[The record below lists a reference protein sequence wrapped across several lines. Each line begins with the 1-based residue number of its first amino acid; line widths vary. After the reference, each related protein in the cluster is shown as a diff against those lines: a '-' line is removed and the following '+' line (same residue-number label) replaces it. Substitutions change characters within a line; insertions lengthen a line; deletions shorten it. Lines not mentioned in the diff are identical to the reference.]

1 MSLITILGIGTF
13 AMAIDYLAKSE
24 EFSSSVSKKSITE
37 DGKPSEPKVSTSDIR
52 EIINGVSI
60 KHGERKL
67 EIPYYKDHKH
77 HIFSKRD
84 ETNTSK
90 TGGGDNEDMLEQSEV
105 ERMKGENKKYSDNAR
120 EFKGITTNVVVHNY
134 VTTKENIFRFMKLTV
149 GTFNEALDLY
159 AQRKG
164 LNRSD
169 FLFVYKGGNVMRLLA
184 NEFLIELP
192 GTASREINDYY
203 KNYFKRSDADFAI
216 YINPFIPQYETIFSE
231 LTYISFLL
239 QDKIREQFVE
249 NPTYFFEFEKYNEE
263 AKRNILAE
271 LLDSLN
277 KADSLAKE
285 ENDDYYGAK
294 FVSVNHRGMT
304 ICKGEDNEIKEDS
317 SCPGDY
323 SIVGKKDSLVEF
335 AEVNDDGEKE
345 TVVYNISD
353 KTNYIYVQY
362 NTALQFSDAANFQR
376 HFNLTRTKI
385 NFNAT
390 YVNKNGKQITSS
402 YGGELIDVSLAHRNS
417 SGVEHFWEHQN
428 DFLRE
433 YTLKYNDDSITFN
446 AYSIAYIVEDLED
459 VIYKQSDR
467 PWKDKKY
474 KKRVNR
480 TFYFY
485 FLDLFDKIPSNL
497 ERIELLTQLY
507 NVVYRISTGEN
518 SEIILKSLDSLYTKM
533 DSKNL
538 LMKELITQIIR
549 LYKIQQEDGSEKE
562 AFKAYNDVLIANLE
576 TIINGFKQTAEFCSV
591 SKGKF
596 DEEKLY
602 NTNVDSLAGGSSRN
616 KKSHKS
622 SHSRRHGSK
631 RSSCNCRKCRK

>member
-1 MSLITILGIGTF
+1 MSLLTILGIGTF
-13 AMAIDYLAKSE
+13 AMAVDYLSKSE
-24 EFSSSVSKKSITE
+24 EKSSTSTLSTTNDDKQNIPTVSKE
-37 DGKPSEPKVSTSDIR
+37 DIG

-67 EIPYYKDHKH
+67 DIPNYKEYKH

-84 ETNTSK
+84 ETKSS
-90 TGGGDNEDMLEQSEV
+90 GGGDNEDMLVKSEV
-105 ERMKGENKKYSDNAR
+105 QRMKAENKKYSDNAR
-120 EFKGITTNVVVHNY
+120 EFKGITTDIVVKNY
-134 VTTKENIFRFMKLTV
+134 VTTKENIFRFMKLVV
-149 GTFNEALDLY
+149 GTFDQALELY
-159 AQRKG
+159 AERKG
-164 LNRSD
+164 LNRKE
-169 FLFVYKGGNVMRLLA
+169 FIFVYKGGNVMRLLA

-192 GTASREINDYY
+192 GTASREINEYY
-203 KNYFKRSDADFAI
+203 KQYFKRSDADFAI
-216 YINPFIPQYETIFSE
+216 YINPSIPQYDTVFAE

-239 QDKIREQFVE
+239 QDKIREQFIE
-249 NPTYFFEFEKYNEE
+249 NPTYFFEFEKYNDE
-263 AKRNILAE
+263 AKRDILVG

-277 KADSLAKE
+277 KAQSLTNE
-285 ENDDYYGAK
+285 ENEDYNGAK

-304 ICKGEDNEIKEDS
+304 VCKNDDNQVNEGSD
-317 SCPGDY
+317 CPGKYDV
-323 SIVGKKDSLVEF
+323 VGKKDSLVEF
-335 AEVNDDGEKE
+335 TEVNDDGEKE

-353 KTNYIYVQY
+353 ETNYIYVQY
-362 NTALQFSDAANFQR
+362 NTALQFSDAENFQR

-390 YVNKNGKQITSS
+390 YVTKDGKQITNS

-417 SGVEHFWEHQN
+417 SGVEHFWDHQN

-433 YTLKYNDDSITFN
+433 YTLKFEDDSITFN

-497 ERIELLTQLY
+497 ERIQLLTQLY
-507 NVVYRISTGEN
+507 GVLSGIQRGN
-518 SEIILKSLDSLYTKM
+518 SPDTILNSLNALHTKLE
-533 DSKNL
+533 SRNL
-538 LMKELITQIIR
+538 LMKELTTQVIR
-549 LYKIQQEDGSEKE
+549 LYNLQENDSSEKDL
-562 AFKAYNDVLIANLE
+562 FKAYNEVLLTNLE

-591 SKGKF
+591 KGKGKF
-596 DEEKLY
+596 NEESLY
-602 NTNVDSLAGGSSRN
+602 NTSVESLAGGSSR
-616 KKSHKS
+616 
-622 SHSRRHGSK
+622 SK
-631 RSSCNCRKCRK
+631 RSRKSHSSSSRKSHCNCRKCRK